1 MNKEVVIWGKT
12 LLSENFIY
20 ESLSRGFSLN
30 LNEDETSI
38 SDNDIIFFF
47 QNSLLNPQ
55 GWFDTKKLD
64 ELVELWGYSFENGIS
79 VQNKIFVICCDLN
92 PGDTKK
98 IHEILNPMNINVCF
112 LPIHN
117 TNINP
122 PRIPIGTLNPWVVS
136 EVSNYLNKI
145 FFKDIHTFSMSSL
158 SVELLNLGLSQTKL
172 SKNLSLTNYKNTLTR
187 ESILDEYPL
196 FESFLDYK
204 PQIEYKEDVLRNKV
218 LSKYIDLQGL
228 PNNVAKNIVEE
239 KQKNTEFVVNE
250 FLKSETP
257 KTTSI
262 IVDGLCYSESTFVD
276 YNKYQLIK
284 ELITLGYFIVV
295 LEDEEFIRGK
305 IPLEMS
311 NDFGKNIKFY
321 KKGSSV
327 DGYLLPL

>member
-12 LLSENFIY
+12 LLSEKFIY

-38 SDNDIIFFF
+38 SDNDIILFF

-64 ELVELWGYSFENGIS
+64 ELVELWGYSFETGIS

-92 PGDTKK
+92 PGDTKR
-98 IHEILNPMNINVCF
+98 IHVVLNPMNINVCF

-145 FFKDIHTFSMSSL
+145 FFKDIHTFSMSFL

-196 FESFLDYK
+196 FESFLNYK
-204 PQIEYKEDVLRNKV
+204 PQIE
-218 LSKYIDLQGL
+218 
-228 PNNVAKNIVEE
+228 
-239 KQKNTEFVVNE
+239 
-250 FLKSETP
+250 
-257 KTTSI
+257 
-262 IVDGLCYSESTFVD
+262 
-276 YNKYQLIK
+276 
-284 ELITLGYFIVV
+284 
-295 LEDEEFIRGK
+295 RGRV
-305 IPLEMS
+305 
-311 NDFGKNIKFY
+311 
-321 KKGSSV
+321 KK
-327 DGYLLPL
+327 